1 MLASAVSLLVAVSG
15 FAIAGQAGPDPRRFE
30 AEVAAFEAADRATPP
45 PERAVLF
52 VGSSSIRYW
61 DVAAAFPGRLV
72 IKRGFG
78 GSHVSDNVYFAD
90 RLIFRYEP
98 PLIVFYAGDADV
110 AGGKNADQI
119 AADYRT
125 LVATIHARLPATR
138 TIVIGT
144 KPSPAHWAQMETIRA
159 ANAAAKALA
168 DADPLLEYV
177 DVEAALL
184 GADGKPRPNFYAE
197 NGLNLND
204 EGYAAWNAA
213 VRPVI
218 EKNWPGASP
227 RK

>member
-1 MLASAVSLLVAVSG
+1 
-15 FAIAGQAGPDPRRFE
+15 
-30 AEVAAFEAADRATPP
+30 
-45 PERAVLF
+45 
-52 VGSSSIRYW
+52 
-61 DVAAAFPGRLV
+61 
-72 IKRGFG
+72 
-78 GSHVSDNVYFAD
+78 
-90 RLIFRYEP
+90 
-98 PLIVFYAGDADV
+98 
-110 AGGKNADQI
+110 
-119 AADYRT
+119 
-125 LVATIHARLPATR
+125 
-138 TIVIGT
+138 
-144 KPSPAHWAQMETIRA
+144 METIRA